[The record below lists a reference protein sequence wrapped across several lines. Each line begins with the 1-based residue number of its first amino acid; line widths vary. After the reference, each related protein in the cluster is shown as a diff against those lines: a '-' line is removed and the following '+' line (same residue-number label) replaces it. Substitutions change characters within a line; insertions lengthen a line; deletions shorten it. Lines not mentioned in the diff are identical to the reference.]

1 MHSNKELIVIDFD
14 ETLYKKDSLIE
25 FCKFIYK
32 KKPSQLW
39 AILPQLIAGI
49 LHAFKLISTKKFKEL
64 FLLFLYGIKE
74 EEVKTLA
81 KEFWD
86 NTGMEYFNANVTA
99 LFNRKEYRIICIS
112 ASPELYLQ
120 PILEVYQIEL
130 IGTQLSYIEN
140 KYKIVGENCKGEE
153 KVNRLK
159 KYLQTDDLPIAES
172 YSDSITDMPLFK
184 LSKNAYLVDEN
195 GNPQLLSI

>member
-1 MHSNKELIVIDFD
+1 MYSNRELIIIDFD

-32 KKPSQLW
+32 KKPSQFW
-39 AILPQLIAGI
+39 AIVPQVIGSI

-64 FLLFLYGIKE
+64 FLLFLHGIKE

-86 NTGMEYFNANVTA
+86 NTGMEYFNANITA

-153 KVNRLK
+153 KVKRLK
-159 KYLQTDDLPIAES
+159 KYLQTEDLPIAEC
-172 YSDSITDMPLFK
+172 YSDSLTDMPLFK